1 MQRRLT
7 AGWRPAP
14 RNWQICFASTF
25 IKSSLRKFRFR
36 VFFVLMDHRAGFS
49 GLGKSTRTR
58 GEIMARSTK
67 HVPVAGSER
76 APVPG
81 ARAIRPTA
89 ASERVEVTVR
99 VRPRSSSKKLPM
111 PEQLGALLPRDRKY
125 LSRKQ
130 LDATHAADPADLAK
144 VKAFAKEH
152 R

>member
-1 MQRRLT
+1 
-7 AGWRPAP
+7 
-14 RNWQICFASTF
+14 
-25 IKSSLRKFRFR
+25 
-36 VFFVLMDHRAGFS
+36 
-49 GLGKSTRTR
+49 
-58 GEIMARSTK
+58 MARSTK
-67 HVPVAGSER
+67 HVPVVGSER

-130 LDATHAADPADLAK
+130 LDATHAADPVDLAK

-152 R
+152 RLEVLKVSRRRAHAPGGKKHMYGIRVPRGIFICLS